1 MSNQCTK
8 CNSKDNYN
16 FAIDNGLCNSCIA
29 ERLEQLEADLDK
41 HRWIPVEERLP
52 ERGEKVDGYVKKLKL
67 RIANLK
73 GDYVNHKQT
82 ITDSDGWQ
90 VENLT
95 HWKPI
100 ILPKGE

>member
-1 MSNQCTK
+1 MSECRICHQLV
-8 CNSKDNYN
+8 SVPDDLKDT
-16 FAIDNGLCNSCIA
+16 GLCNLCAQGLVLDLQA
-29 ERLEQLEADLDK
+29 ELDK

-52 ERGEKVDGYVKKLKL
+52 KRGEKVDGYVKKLKL

-100 ILPKGE
+100 ILPEGE